1 MSQVVPNILDNIK
14 KITLIIY
21 AFIFLLSIFVALQL
35 LARADL
41 PIRQISI
48 IGEYQHIDKEQV
60 DLIANEYIEGNFFSI
75 NLDQTRQAFKKL
87 AWIREIAIRKKFPD
101 TLEVTIEEHK
111 PIARWGRIGLVNNYG
126 EIFNAA
132 SQDELPLFIGYE
144 NFVKEMTLKFM
155 EMNKILSKEL
165 MQVGTIT
172 LSERLSWEITTNNQ
186 VRVILG
192 KDNIIKKLNLFTN
205 NYQNILAELKNRI
218 EYVDLRYKDGFSVKK
233 LNEKSIMKTKE
244 KNIL

>member
-1 MSQVVPNILDNIK
+1 MPNTLDNIK
-14 KITLIIY
+14 KFTVIIY
-21 AFIFLLSIFVALQL
+21 GFIFLLSIFVVIQF
-35 LARADL
+35 LARVDL
-41 PIRQISI
+41 PIKQISI

-75 NLDQTRQAFKKL
+75 NLDQTRHAFKKL
-87 AWIREIAIRKKFPD
+87 AWVREIAIRKKFPD

-111 PIARWGRIGLVNNYG
+111 PIARWGRVGLVNSYG

-132 SQDELPLFIGYE
+132 SQEELPSFIGYE
-144 NFVKEMTLKFM
+144 TFVKEMTLKFM

-172 LSERLSWEITTNNQ
+172 LSERLSWEVITDNQ

-205 NYQNILAELKNRI
+205 NYQNILAGLKNRI

-233 LNEKSIMKTKE
+233 LQERSIKKPKE
-244 KNIL
+244 KNNL

>member
-1 MSQVVPNILDNIK
+1 MPNTLDNIK
-14 KITLIIY
+14 KFTVIIY
-21 AFIFLLSIFVALQL
+21 GFIFLLSIFVAIQF
-35 LARADL
+35 LARVDL
-41 PIRQISI
+41 PIKQISI

-75 NLDQTRQAFKKL
+75 NLDQTRHAFKKL
-87 AWIREIAIRKKFPD
+87 AWVREIAIRKKFPD
-101 TLEVTIEEHK
+101 ILEVTIEEHK
-111 PIARWGRIGLVNNYG
+111 PIARWGRVGLVNSYG

-132 SQDELPLFIGYE
+132 SQEELPSFIGYE
-144 NFVKEMTLKFM
+144 TFVKEMTLKFM

-172 LSERLSWEITTNNQ
+172 LSERLSWEVITDNQ

-233 LNEKSIMKTKE
+233 LQERSIKKPKE
-244 KNIL
+244 KNNL

>member
-1 MSQVVPNILDNIK
+1 MPNTLDNIK
-14 KITLIIY
+14 KFTVIIY
-21 AFIFLLSIFVALQL
+21 GFIFLLSIFVVIQF
-35 LARADL
+35 LARVDL
-41 PIRQISI
+41 PIKQISI

-75 NLDQTRQAFKKL
+75 NLDQTRHAFKKL
-87 AWIREIAIRKKFPD
+87 AWVREIAIRKKFPD

-111 PIARWGRIGLVNNYG
+111 PIARWGRVGLVNSYG

-132 SQDELPLFIGYE
+132 SQEELPSFIGYE
-144 NFVKEMTLKFM
+144 TFVKEMTLKFM

-172 LSERLSWEITTNNQ
+172 LSERLSWEVITDNQ

-233 LNEKSIMKTKE
+233 LQERSIKKPKE
-244 KNIL
+244 KNNL

>member
-1 MSQVVPNILDNIK
+1 VPNTLDNIK
-14 KITLIIY
+14 KFTVIIY
-21 AFIFLLSIFVALQL
+21 GFIFLLSIFVAIQF
-35 LARADL
+35 LARVDL
-41 PIRQISI
+41 PIKQISI

-60 DLIANEYIEGNFFSI
+60 DLIANEYIEGNFFLI
-75 NLDQTRQAFKKL
+75 NLDQTRHAFKKL
-87 AWIREIAIRKKFPD
+87 AWVREIAIRKKFPD

-111 PIARWGRIGLVNNYG
+111 PIARWGRVGLVNSYG

-132 SQDELPLFIGYE
+132 SQEELPSFIGYE
-144 NFVKEMTLKFM
+144 TFVKEMTLKFM

-172 LSERLSWEITTNNQ
+172 LSERLSWEVITDNQ

-233 LNEKSIMKTKE
+233 LQERSFKKPKE
-244 KNIL
+244 KNNL

>member
-1 MSQVVPNILDNIK
+1 MPNILDNIK

>member
-1 MSQVVPNILDNIK
+1 MPNTLDNIK
-14 KITLIIY
+14 KFTVIIY
-21 AFIFLLSIFVALQL
+21 GFIFLLSIFVVIQF
-35 LARADL
+35 LARVDL
-41 PIRQISI
+41 PIKQISI

-75 NLDQTRQAFKKL
+75 NLDQTRHAFKKL
-87 AWIREIAIRKKFPD
+87 AWVREIAIRKKFPD

-111 PIARWGRIGLVNNYG
+111 PIARWGRVGLVNSYG

-132 SQDELPLFIGYE
+132 SQEELPSFIGYE
-144 NFVKEMTLKFM
+144 TFVKEMTLKFM

-172 LSERLSWEITTNNQ
+172 LSERLSWEVITDNQ

-192 KDNIIKKLNLFTN
+192 RDNIIKKLNLFTN
-205 NYQNILAELKNRI
+205 NYQNILAGLKNRI

-233 LNEKSIMKTKE
+233 LQERSIKKPKE
-244 KNIL
+244 KNNL

>member
-1 MSQVVPNILDNIK
+1 MLNLLNNLK

-21 AFIFLLSIFVALQL
+21 VLIFLLSIFLVLQL
-35 LARADL
+35 LVRADL
-41 PIRQISI
+41 PIKEISI
-48 IGEYQHIDKEQV
+48 KGEYHHIDKDQV

-75 NLDQTRQAFKKL
+75 NLDGTRKAFKKL
-87 AWIREIAIRKKFPD
+87 AWVREIAIRRKWPD
-101 TLEVTIEEHK
+101 TLVVTVEEHK
-111 PIARWGRIGLVNNYG
+111 PIARWGRMGLVNNHG

-132 SQDELPLFIGYE
+132 TQEDLPSFIGYE
-144 NFVKEMTLKFM
+144 RFVKDITIKYM

-165 MQVGTIT
+165 MQVGTIS
-172 LSERLSWEITTNNQ
+172 LSERLSWEITTNNH
-186 VRVILG
+186 VKVILG

-233 LNEKSIMKTKE
+233 LNERSIIKSQE

>member
-1 MSQVVPNILDNIK
+1 MPNTLDNIK
-14 KITLIIY
+14 KFTVIIY
-21 AFIFLLSIFVALQL
+21 GFIFLLSIFVVIQF
-35 LARADL
+35 LARVDL
-41 PIRQISI
+41 PIKQISI

-60 DLIANEYIEGNFFSI
+60 DLIANEYIEGNFFLI
-75 NLDQTRQAFKKL
+75 NLDQTRHAFKKL
-87 AWIREIAIRKKFPD
+87 AWVREIAIRKKFPD

-111 PIARWGRIGLVNNYG
+111 PIARWGRVGLVNSYG

-132 SQDELPLFIGYE
+132 SQEELPSFIGYE
-144 NFVKEMTLKFM
+144 TFVKEMTLKFM

-172 LSERLSWEITTNNQ
+172 LSERLSWEVITDNQ

-205 NYQNILAELKNRI
+205 NYQNILAGLKNRI

-233 LNEKSIMKTKE
+233 LQERSFKKPKE
-244 KNIL
+244 KNNL

>member
-1 MSQVVPNILDNIK
+1 VPNILDNIK

>member
-1 MSQVVPNILDNIK
+1 VPNTLDNIK
-14 KITLIIY
+14 KFTVIIY
-21 AFIFLLSIFVALQL
+21 GFIFLLSIFVVIQF
-35 LARADL
+35 LARVDL
-41 PIRQISI
+41 PIKQISI

-60 DLIANEYIEGNFFSI
+60 DLIANEYIEGNFFLI
-75 NLDQTRQAFKKL
+75 NLDQTRHAFKKL
-87 AWIREIAIRKKFPD
+87 AWVREIAIRKKFPD

-111 PIARWGRIGLVNNYG
+111 PIARWGRVGLVNSYG

-132 SQDELPLFIGYE
+132 SQEELPSFIGYE
-144 NFVKEMTLKFM
+144 TFVKEMTLKFM

-172 LSERLSWEITTNNQ
+172 LSERLSWEVITDNQ

-205 NYQNILAELKNRI
+205 NYQNILAGLKNRI

-233 LNEKSIMKTKE
+233 LQERSIKKPKE
-244 KNIL
+244 KNNL

>member
-1 MSQVVPNILDNIK
+1 MPNKLDNIK
-14 KITLIIY
+14 KFTVIIY
-21 AFIFLLSIFVALQL
+21 GFIFLLSIFVAIQF
-35 LARADL
+35 LARVDL
-41 PIRQISI
+41 PIKQISI

-75 NLDQTRQAFKKL
+75 NLDQTRHAFKKL
-87 AWIREIAIRKKFPD
+87 AWVREIAIRKKFPD

-111 PIARWGRIGLVNNYG
+111 PIARWGRVGLVNSYG

-132 SQDELPLFIGYE
+132 SQEELPSFIGYE
-144 NFVKEMTLKFM
+144 TFVKEMTLKFM

-172 LSERLSWEITTNNQ
+172 LSERLSWEVITDNQ

-205 NYQNILAELKNRI
+205 NYQNILAGLKNRI

-233 LNEKSIMKTKE
+233 LQERSIKKPKE
-244 KNIL
+244 KNNL

>member
-1 MSQVVPNILDNIK
+1 MPNKLDNIK
-14 KITLIIY
+14 KFTVIIY
-21 AFIFLLSIFVALQL
+21 GFIFLLSIFVVIQF
-35 LARADL
+35 LARVDL
-41 PIRQISI
+41 PIKQISI

-75 NLDQTRQAFKKL
+75 NLDQTRHAFKKL
-87 AWIREIAIRKKFPD
+87 AWVREIAIRKKFPD

-111 PIARWGRIGLVNNYG
+111 PIARWGRVGLVNSYG

-132 SQDELPLFIGYE
+132 SQEELPSFIGYE
-144 NFVKEMTLKFM
+144 TFVKEMTLKFM

-172 LSERLSWEITTNNQ
+172 LSERLSWEVITDNQ

-205 NYQNILAELKNRI
+205 NYQNILAGLKNRI

-233 LNEKSIMKTKE
+233 LQERSIKKPKE
-244 KNIL
+244 KNNL

>member
-1 MSQVVPNILDNIK
+1 MLSILENLK

-21 AFIFLLSIFVALQL
+21 FFIFLFSIFIALQL

-41 PIRQISI
+41 PIKEISI
-48 IGEYQHIDKEQV
+48 KGQYQHIDKEQV
-60 DLIANEYIEGNFFSI
+60 DLIANEYVEGNFFSI
-75 NLDQTRQAFKKL
+75 NLEHTRNAFKKL
-87 AWIREIAIRKKFPD
+87 AWVREIAIRRKWPD

-111 PIARWGRIGLVNNYG
+111 PIARWGRIGLVNSHG

-132 SQDELPLFIGYE
+132 TQEDLPSFIGYKR
-144 NFVKEMTLKFM
+144 FAKKITLKYVK
-155 EMNKILSKEL
+155 MNKILSKEL
-165 MQVGTIT
+165 MQVGTIS
-172 LSERLSWEITTNNQ
+172 LSERLSWEITTDNN

-192 KDNIIKKLNLFTN
+192 KDNIIKKLNLFTD

-233 LNEKSIMKTKE
+233 LNERLTIKPKE

>member
-1 MSQVVPNILDNIK
+1 MPNKLDNIK
-14 KITLIIY
+14 KFTVIIY
-21 AFIFLLSIFVALQL
+21 GFIFLLSIFVAIQF
-35 LARADL
+35 LARVDL
-41 PIRQISI
+41 PIKQISI

-60 DLIANEYIEGNFFSI
+60 DLIANEYIEGNFFLI
-75 NLDQTRQAFKKL
+75 NLDQTRHAFKKL
-87 AWIREIAIRKKFPD
+87 AWVREIAIRKKFPD

-111 PIARWGRIGLVNNYG
+111 PIARWGRVGLVNSYG

-132 SQDELPLFIGYE
+132 SQEELPSFIGYE
-144 NFVKEMTLKFM
+144 TFVKEMTLKFM

-172 LSERLSWEITTNNQ
+172 LSERLSWEVITDNQ

-233 LNEKSIMKTKE
+233 LQERSFKKPKE
-244 KNIL
+244 KNNL

>member
-1 MSQVVPNILDNIK
+1 LPSILENIK

-21 AFIFLLSIFVALQL
+21 FFIFLLSILVFIQL
-35 LARADL
+35 LARLDL
-41 PIRQISI
+41 PIKEISI
-48 IGEYQHIDKEQV
+48 IGEYNHIDKEQV
-60 DLIANEYIEGNFFSI
+60 DLISNEYIEGNFFSI

-87 AWIREIAIRKKFPD
+87 AWVREIAIRKKFPD
-101 TLEVTIEEHK
+101 TLVVTIEEHK
-111 PIARWGRIGLVNNYG
+111 PIARWGRVGLVNNHG

-132 SQDELPLFIGYE
+132 SQDELPSFIGYE
-144 NFVKEMTLKFM
+144 PFVIDMTSKFI

-165 MQVGTIT
+165 MQVGTIK
-172 LSERLSWEITTNNQ
+172 LSERLSWEITTDNQ

-233 LNEKSIMKTKE
+233 LKVRSIIKLKE

>member
-1 MSQVVPNILDNIK
+1 MPNTLDNIK
-14 KITLIIY
+14 KFTVIIY
-21 AFIFLLSIFVALQL
+21 GFIFLLSIFVVIQF
-35 LARADL
+35 LARVDL
-41 PIRQISI
+41 PIKQISI

-75 NLDQTRQAFKKL
+75 NLDQTRHAFKKL
-87 AWIREIAIRKKFPD
+87 AWVREIAIRKKFPD

-111 PIARWGRIGLVNNYG
+111 PIARWGRVGLVNSYG

-132 SQDELPLFIGYE
+132 SQEDLPSFIGYE
-144 NFVKEMTLKFM
+144 TFVKEMTLKFM

-172 LSERLSWEITTNNQ
+172 LSERLSWEVITDNQ

-205 NYQNILAELKNRI
+205 NYQNILAGLKNRI

-233 LNEKSIMKTKE
+233 LQERSIKKPKE
-244 KNIL
+244 KNNL

>member
-1 MSQVVPNILDNIK
+1 VFSLLDNLK
-14 KITLIIY
+14 KITLLIY
-21 AFIFLLSIFVALQL
+21 CFIFLLSIVVVFQL

-41 PIRQISI
+41 PIKEISI
-48 IGEYQHIDKEQV
+48 KGEYHHIDKEQI

-75 NLDQTRQAFKKL
+75 DLEHTRKAFKKL
-87 AWIREIAIRKKFPD
+87 AWVREIAIRRKWPD
-101 TLEVTIEEHK
+101 ALVVTIEEHK
-111 PIARWGRIGLVNNYG
+111 PIARWGRMGLVNSHG

-132 SQDELPLFIGYE
+132 TQEDLPSFIGYE
-144 NFVKEMTLKFM
+144 RFVKDITSKYM

-165 MQVGTIT
+165 MQVGTIS

-186 VRVILG
+186 VKVILG
-192 KDNIIKKLNLFTN
+192 KDKIFKKLNLFTN
-205 NYQNILAELKNRI
+205 NYQKILAELKNRI

-233 LNEKSIMKTKE
+233 LNERSIIKSQE

>member
-1 MSQVVPNILDNIK
+1 MLSILENLK

-21 AFIFLLSIFVALQL
+21 FFIFLFSIFIALQL

-41 PIRQISI
+41 PIKEISI
-48 IGEYQHIDKEQV
+48 KGQYQHIDKEQV
-60 DLIANEYIEGNFFSI
+60 DLIANEYVEGNFFSI
-75 NLDQTRQAFKKL
+75 NLEHTRNAFKKL
-87 AWIREIAIRKKFPD
+87 AWVREIAIRRKWPD

-111 PIARWGRIGLVNNYG
+111 PIARWGRIGLVNSHG

-132 SQDELPLFIGYE
+132 TQEDLPSFIGYKR
-144 NFVKEMTLKFM
+144 FAKKITLKYVK
-155 EMNKILSKEL
+155 MNKILSKEL
-165 MQVGTIT
+165 MQVGTIS
-172 LSERLSWEITTNNQ
+172 LSERLSWEITTDNN

-192 KDNIIKKLNLFTN
+192 KDNIIKKLNLFTD

-233 LNEKSIMKTKE
+233 LNERSIIKLKE

>member
-1 MSQVVPNILDNIK
+1 VPNTLDNIK
-14 KITLIIY
+14 KFTVIIY
-21 AFIFLLSIFVALQL
+21 GFIFLLSIFVAIQF
-35 LARADL
+35 LARVDL
-41 PIRQISI
+41 PIKQISI

-75 NLDQTRQAFKKL
+75 NLDQTRHAFKKL
-87 AWIREIAIRKKFPD
+87 AWVREIAIRKKFPD

-111 PIARWGRIGLVNNYG
+111 PIARWGRVGLVNSYG

-132 SQDELPLFIGYE
+132 SQEELPSFIGYE
-144 NFVKEMTLKFM
+144 TFAKEMTLKFM

-172 LSERLSWEITTNNQ
+172 LSERLSWEVITDNQ
-186 VRVILG
+186 VKVILG

-233 LNEKSIMKTKE
+233 LQERSIKKPKE
-244 KNIL
+244 KNNL